1 MFQVIEM
8 WFENEGGH
16 FEKPVRKNLSKERAD
31 AVADKLNEKSLKGE
45 ALKSYI
51 VRPS

>member
-8 WFENEGGH
+8 WFEGEGGH
-16 FEKPVRKNLSKERAD
+16 FEKPVRKNLPKEKAHE
-31 AVADKLNEKSLKGE
+31 VCDKLNDKALKSE
-45 ALKSYI
+45 ALKSYV